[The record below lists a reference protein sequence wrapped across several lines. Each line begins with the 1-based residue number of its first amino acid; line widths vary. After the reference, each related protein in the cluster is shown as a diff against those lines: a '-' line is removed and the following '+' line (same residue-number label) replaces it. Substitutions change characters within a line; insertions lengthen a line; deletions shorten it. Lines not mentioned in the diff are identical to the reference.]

1 MDKLTP
7 DEIRARI
14 RGPVCSFPTPF
25 TRDGEIDEGASR
37 RIIDLAISGGSDII
51 LLTYGDSLFT
61 ILTDEEVARLTK
73 LVAEQTGGR
82 ALVVA
87 ADRMWWTGKAVDFA
101 VYCRGVG
108 ADVLMVRPP
117 DWGGSATPESLAAH
131 YAAVAGVMPVMLV
144 GNVPFRTL
152 EVLAETAPNV
162 VAFKEDVSMDYAYRV
177 ARLYGDRWPMIA
189 GGGKAR
195 HLMLWPAGV
204 RASFSIHIH
213 FAPEVTQAYWKVLEG
228 GDLAEARR
236 VVDTYD
242 QPLFRMGETFSG
254 GLDSLI
260 HCAME
265 VFGVASRWRRPPFVS
280 AGEEDVERLRGFFQ
294 GAGLLK
300 GKLCR

>member
-1 MDKLTP
+1 MGKLTP

-25 TRDGEIDEGASR
+25 TREGEIDEAASQ
-37 RIIDLAISGGSDII
+37 RIIDLAISGGSDVI

-61 ILTDEEVARLTK
+61 ILTDEEVARLTR
-73 LVAEQTGGR
+73 LMVDQTAGR

-87 ADRMWWTGKAVDFA
+87 ADRMWWTGKAVAFA
-101 VYCRGVG
+101 AFCRDAG
-108 ADVLMVRPP
+108 ADVLMIRPP
-117 DWGGSATPESLAAH
+117 DWGGSPTPESLAAH

-152 EVLAETAPNV
+152 EILAEGSPGV
-162 VAFKEDVSMDYAYRV
+162 VAFKEDVSVDYAYRFV
-177 ARLYGDRWPMIA
+177 RQYGDRWPMTA

-204 RASFSIHIH
+204 GASFSIYIH
-213 FAPEVTQAYWKVLEG
+213 FAPRVTQAYWRALKE

-242 QPLFRMGETFSG
+242 LPLFRMGESFPG

-260 HCAME
+260 HAAME
-265 VFGVASRWRRPPFVS
+265 AFGVAGRWRRSPYVS
-280 AGEEDVERLRGFFQ
+280 AGDEDVERLRGFFQ
-294 GAGLLK
+294 GVGLL
-300 GKLCR
+300 

>member
-1 MDKLTP
+1 MGKLSL

-25 TRDGEIDEGASR
+25 TREGEIDEEASR

-61 ILTDEEVARLTK
+61 ILTDEEVARLTR

-87 ADRMWWTGKAVDFA
+87 ADRMWWTGKAVEFA
-101 VYCRGVG
+101 TYCRDVG
-108 ADVLMVRPP
+108 ADVLMIRPP

-152 EVLAETAPNV
+152 EVLAEAAPGV
-162 VAFKEDVSMDYAYRV
+162 VAFKEDMGMDYSYRV
-177 ARLYGDRWPMIA
+177 ARLYGDRWPVIA

-204 RASFSIHIH
+204 RASFSIYIH
-213 FAPEVTQAYWKVLEG
+213 FAPGVTRAYWKALWEG
-228 GDLAEARR
+228 NVEEARR

-242 QPLFRMGETFSG
+242 QPLFRMGEAFPG

-265 VFGVASRWRRPPFVS
+265 VFGVAPRWRRPPFVS
-280 AGEEDVERLRGFFQ
+280 AGEEDVERLKGFFQ
-294 GAGLLK
+294 GAGLL
-300 GKLCR
+300 